1 MVGPINFQQLTNFQ
15 LRISQGEEACWV
27 IDEVNIREQTFC
39 LLTLSWLNYKRR
51 HMFNYEVQVID
62 LIFILN
68 SHNSQIVILSLQPR
82 EQD

>member
-1 MVGPINFQQLTNFQ
+1 MT
-15 LRISQGEEACWV
+15 
-27 IDEVNIREQTFC
+27 
-39 LLTLSWLNYKRR
+39 
-51 HMFNYEVQVID
+51 MVID